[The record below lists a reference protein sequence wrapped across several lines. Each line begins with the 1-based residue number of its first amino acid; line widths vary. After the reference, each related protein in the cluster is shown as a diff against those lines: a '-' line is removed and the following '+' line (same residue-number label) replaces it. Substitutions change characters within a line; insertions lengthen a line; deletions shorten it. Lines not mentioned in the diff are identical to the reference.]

1 MKEAIASMERTVS
14 TVSIAMGPERDHGT
28 SICLT
33 RAVGGA
39 EHLEEAS
46 YVRTLQTRTADM
58 HDCQLGSV
66 AQRARTGTF
75 LHKQMF

>member
-1 MKEAIASMERTVS
+1 MC
-14 TVSIAMGPERDHGT
+14 G
-28 SICLT
+28 
-33 RAVGGA
+33 VGGA

-66 AQRARTGTF
+66 AQRARIGTSS
-75 LHKQMF
+75 HKQMS